1 MDPLLIRVSSL
12 EQIVVPDP
20 LTTVLFDE
28 VTDFE
33 NASCWPES
41 DILFLGS
48 LVCRYRSEF
57 CPGPHSP
64 WRCRDGNDWGHG
76 RCNSGIDCQTPRR
89 LWLDQS
95 LFTQLYTHIWK
106 MMRGDFGISFTH
118 RVPVRDLI
126 LDHLPA
132 TILLVTTAFFLALIT
147 GTILGIIAA
156 QKPKHFVSHVVTVLS
171 LSGFSAPIFWTG
183 LMLLIVFGYLLPLFP
198 ASGMKT
204 PGFQGTGM
212 EKFVDVLKH
221 LVLPAV
227 TLASVY
233 IAVYSRLARASML
246 DVLGSDYIRTARS
259 KGLSRRV
266 VVYKHALKNGIL
278 PVVTMAGLQFSQLV
292 AGAVVVE
299 TVFSWPGIGQL
310 AFNAILRRDHPLL
323 LGILFFS
330 TLMVVVANLITDSS
344 YRLLDPRIK

>member
-1 MDPLLIRVSSL
+1 
-12 EQIVVPDP
+12 
-20 LTTVLFDE
+20 
-28 VTDFE
+28 
-33 NASCWPES
+33 
-41 DILFLGS
+41 
-48 LVCRYRSEF
+48 
-57 CPGPHSP
+57 
-64 WRCRDGNDWGHG
+64 
-76 RCNSGIDCQTPRR
+76 
-89 LWLDQS
+89 
-95 LFTQLYTHIWK
+95 
-106 MMRGDFGISFTH
+106 
-118 RVPVRDLI
+118 
-126 LDHLPA
+126 
-132 TILLVTTAFFLALIT
+132 
-147 GTILGIIAA
+147 
-156 QKPKHFVSHVVTVLS
+156 
-171 LSGFSAPIFWTG
+171 
-183 LMLLIVFGYLLPLFP
+183 
-198 ASGMKT
+198 MKT
-204 PGFQGTGM
+204 PGFQGTGL
-212 EKFVDVLKH
+212 EAFVDVLKH

-233 IAVYSRLARASML
+233 IAVYSRLARASMM

-330 TLMVVVANLITDSS
+330 TLMVVVANLITDFS

>member
-1 MDPLLIRVSSL
+1 MKTI
-12 EQIVVPDP
+12 
-20 LTTVLFDE
+20 LTGLNRT
-28 VTDFE
+28 
-33 NASCWPES
+33 
-41 DILFLGS
+41 IYS
-48 LVCRYRSEF
+48 LVLLLAVIVLNF
-57 CPGPHSP
+57 ILVHIAPG
-64 WRCRDGNDWGHG
+64 DAVTAMIGDMGG
-76 RCNSGIDCQTPRR
+76 ATPELIAKLRADYG
-89 LWLDQS
+89 LDRS

-106 MMRGDFGISFTH
+106 MMHGDLGTSFTH

-132 TILLVTTAFFLALIT
+132 TILLVTTAFFLAIII
-147 GTILGIIAA
+147 GTVLGIIAA
-156 QKPKHFVSHVVTVLS
+156 QKPKSFVNHVVTVLS

-183 LMLLIVFGYLLPLFP
+183 LMLLIAFAYLLPIFP
-198 ASGMKT
+198 AFGMST
-204 PGFQGTGM
+204 PGFQGTTLEVM
-212 EKFVDVLKH
+212 FDVLKH

-259 KGLSRRV
+259 KGLSRRI

-278 PVVTMAGLQFSQLV
+278 PVVTMAGLQFSQLI

-299 TVFSWPGIGQL
+299 TVYGWPGIGQL

-330 TLMVVVANLITDSS
+330 TLMVVIANLITDFS
-344 YRLLDPRIK
+344 YRILDPRIK